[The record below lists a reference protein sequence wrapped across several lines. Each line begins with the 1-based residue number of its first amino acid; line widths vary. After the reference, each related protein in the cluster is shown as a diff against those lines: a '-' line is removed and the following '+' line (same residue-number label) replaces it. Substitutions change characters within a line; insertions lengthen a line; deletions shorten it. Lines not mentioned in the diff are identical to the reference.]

1 MNKKNH
7 LYAYAFFSRAS
18 GQIIGAYF
26 VLYLSHVTQSS
37 LVISLL
43 LALPI
48 LVQLTVGN
56 LLGALTK
63 RLGAAHTCSSGMF
76 FHALSYL
83 VLVSTPSL
91 FLTTT
96 SRLLTG
102 AGSSLGRTVDLL
114 ITSISRNLDL
124 AVEMSKYNAARSF
137 GACLAPVLGS
147 AITLA
152 LPIEPLGYRV
162 IFACST
168 LFCLVSL
175 FFLISF
181 ISANSYQIALDA
193 GENSH
198 EDVRKWRL
206 SERIFFSNSSFYLI
220 LVLMLI
226 IIVNEGFYRTFPLWL
241 KDIPGWKDEYFGAFG
256 AARALLSIGFLFWIS
271 PAINARYKQYLN
283 QLNIAAIVLLLL
295 TFFMMQGS
303 SAVVITIS
311 ITLNSLLFAF
321 VTNNLY
327 SSFLT
332 SIPSSGR
339 GPVFSTYLS
348 LSMLAQ
354 ASGPFF
360 VSGLVP
366 DESLIPLVSSLI
378 TMLTLIC
385 SFRLMYVRKSEDDY
399 GR

>member
-1 MNKKNH
+1 MHKKNQ

-18 GQIIGAYF
+18 GQVIGAYF
-26 VLYLSHVTQSS
+26 VLYLSNVTQSS
-37 LVISLL
+37 LLISLL

-48 LVQLTVGN
+48 VVQLTVGN

-63 RLGAAHTCSSGMF
+63 RLGAAHTCSSGMI

-83 VLVSTPSL
+83 VLTLAPSL

-114 ITSISRNLDL
+114 ITSISRHLDL
-124 AVEMSKYNAARSF
+124 AIEMSKYSAARSF
-137 GACLAPVLGS
+137 GGCLAPVLGS
-147 AITLA
+147 VIILA

-162 IFACST
+162 IFAFST

-175 FFLISF
+175 FFLMSF
-181 ISANSYQIALDA
+181 ISANSYQIAADA
-193 GENSH
+193 KENGH
-198 EDVRKWRL
+198 EEVRKWRL
-206 SERIFFSNSSFYLI
+206 SERIFFSDSSFYLI
-220 LVLMLI
+220 LILMLLSI
-226 IIVNEGFYRTFPLWL
+226 GNEGFYRTFPLWL

-256 AARALLSIGFLFWIS
+256 AVRALLSIAFLFWIS
-271 PAINARYKQYLN
+271 PKINARYKPHLN

-295 TFFMMQGS
+295 TFVMMQS
-303 SAVVITIS
+303 SSIVVIVIS

-321 VTNNLY
+321 VSNNLY

-339 GPVFSTYLS
+339 EPVFSTYLS
-348 LSMLAQ
+348 LSMIAQ
-354 ASGPFF
+354 AAGPFF

-366 DESLIPLVSSLI
+366 DKSLIPLVSSMI
-378 TMLTLIC
+378 MVLTLIC
-385 SFRLMYVRKSEDDY
+385 SLRLMYARKSEDAY